1 MSFTTA
7 LGNFDEIVNNLK
19 DQSSSTSMLL
29 NFLKSISEAYK
40 QFYKNLKSSLACIN
54 PQLLKC
60 DYSDS
65 LYSSLDVLRENITL
79 LSEQISR
86 MYKSIREDAISPIE
100 KNLKDFNYLNNAIVQ
115 QNAWLFKEYKR
126 TLLMIEKH
134 RQQYY
139 RLSESYTHSGDAKTA
154 RLDSKKVE
162 AENTNYKRSVKKLKY
177 WKENYNAKLLEV
189 MKQLEEN
196 EEKRRSVIKESLT
209 SFQQQSNLFYSAM
222 LKHQPIMKFQEIEP
236 ETDIKLIVD
245 AIKARSINESTEDY
259 ISYQDYLRARS
270 DTGSKIDSKDS
281 IDNISFDKPD
291 IVKRSSILNLI
302 FLEDESSKSAMDKLN
317 GSYENFYR
325 SLDTSEG
332 RWMFCMMLQNR
343 EKHDK
348 LTIWN
353 LEYLGG
359 FIHYLLNNMVS
370 AGDKDPEVFYK
381 LILVC
386 HRFYAYNE
394 KGGRI
399 YLISMIWNHSIW
411 KEQERWTAALRL
423 LLSSKLKTDK
433 NLQLHRRCKTSYAG
447 LVISKDYFMK
457 QKSADG
463 NDNLT
468 ARLISMLRQYYLNM
482 LNFNIPSAIALE
494 VISEATFDIGLPVEI
509 FEEFRDSCASISK
522 ISMSKL
528 ERDAA
533 RWSRYLALK
542 YVLYYLE
549 ESDLDNLLLINKEW
563 NSILT
568 KHISH
573 IKYKLYSH
581 NQDIK
586 IRKKYWASALNVKS
600 VTVNYKEVLKK
611 MNEFPELML
620 NHEKL
625 IELDVDRSFHSYP
638 AEIQQALKNIL
649 NAYAVYNPEI
659 GYCQGMN
666 YIAGT
671 LYLGVNDEE
680 IAFKGMISLLERY
693 SMKHIYQLHHQILN
707 MKFYQLER
715 LISLFLPEMSQYMR
729 EHEVHSFKYSSS
741 WFITI
746 FSQTLKYEEM
756 LRSRL
761 WDMFLLDGWKAFFKI
776 AIAIFAKLST
786 KFHEK
791 NFDEIMS
798 VISNISLRE
807 VNQDIFTEDFIH
819 QARSIKITTSLL
831 KYLEDEYL
839 AHPKKDYIKEII

>member
-1 MSFTTA
+1 MSFATA
-7 LGNFDEIVNNLK
+7 LGNFEEIVNNLK
-19 DQSSSTSMLL
+19 DQSSSTNMLL
-29 NFLKSISEAYK
+29 NFLRSISEAYQ

-79 LSEQISR
+79 LSEQISK
-86 MYKSIREDAISPIE
+86 MYKSIREEAISPIE

-126 TLLMIEKH
+126 TLLLIEKH

-139 RLSESYTHSGDAKTA
+139 RLSESYTASLDTKSVKQ
-154 RLDSKKVE
+154 DSKKVE
-162 AENTNYKRSVKKLKY
+162 AENTNYKRNVKKLKY
-177 WKENYNAKLLEV
+177 WKEKYSAKLLEV
-189 MKQLEEN
+189 MKQLEDN
-196 EEKRRSVIKESLT
+196 EEKRRSIIKESLT
-209 SFQQQSNLFYSAM
+209 AFQQQSDLFYSTM
-222 LKHQPIMKFQEIEP
+222 IKHQPSMRFQEIEP
-236 ETDIKLIVD
+236 QSDIKLIVD
-245 AIKARSINESTEDY
+245 AIKAKSINESTEEY
-259 ISYQDYLRARS
+259 ISYQDYLRAIS
-270 DTGSKIDSKDS
+270 ETDSKIESKDS

-291 IVKRSSILNLI
+291 IVKRSSILNSI

-317 GSYENFYR
+317 GSLESFYR
-325 SLDTSEG
+325 SFDTSEG
-332 RWMFCMMLQNR
+332 RWMFCMMLENR

-348 LTIWN
+348 LTMWN

-359 FIHYLLNNMVS
+359 FIYHLLNSMVA

-394 KGGRI
+394 KGRRV
-399 YLISMIWNHSIW
+399 YLISMIWNHTIW
-411 KEQERWTAALRL
+411 KEQDRWTAALRL
-423 LLSSKLKTDK
+423 LLSSKLKSDK
-433 NLQLHRRCKTSYAG
+433 NRQLHRRSKTSYAG
-447 LVISKDYFMK
+447 LMISKEYFNNQISSDRK
-457 QKSADG
+457 E
-463 NDNLT
+463 NIT
-468 ARLISMLRQYYLNM
+468 ARLLSMVRQYYINM

-494 VISEATFDIGLPVEI
+494 VISEAFLDIGLPVEI
-509 FEEFRDSCASISK
+509 IEEFRDSCASISK
-522 ISMSKL
+522 ISISKL

-549 ESDLDNLLLINKEW
+549 EFDLDNLLLISKEW

-568 KHISH
+568 KPVSH
-573 IKYKLYSH
+573 IKYKLHSH
-581 NQDIK
+581 TQDIK
-586 IRKKYWASALNVKS
+586 IRQKYWASALNVKS
-600 VTVNYKEVLKK
+600 VTINYAEVLKK
-611 MNEFPELML
+611 MSEFPDLML
-620 NHEKL
+620 NHVE
-625 IELDVDRSFHSYP
+625 RSFHSYSSQ
-638 AEIQQALKNIL
+638 IQQALKNIL

-693 SMKHIYQLHHQILN
+693 SMMHIYQLHHQILN

-746 FSQTLKYEEM
+746 FSQTLKYEEE

-776 AIAIFAKLST
+776 AIGIFAKLST

-798 VISNISLRE
+798 VISNISSRE
-807 VNQDIFTEDFIH
+807 VNQDIFTEDFID

-839 AHPKKDYIKEII
+839 AHPKKEYIKEII